1 MAGLWM
7 TGAILEAVGPAAL
20 TTDPAWGSPEGVLEL
35 QQRNGIVAVHPGGTA
50 DVQRVSMARRIGIG
64 RASRESAGTVH

>member
-1 MAGLWM
+1 M

-20 TTDPAWGSPEGVLEL
+20 TTDLLWGSDGGFLES

-50 DVQRVSMARRIGIG
+50 DIQRVSMARRIGIG
-64 RASRESAGTVH
+64 RAQRELAGTVH